1 MVLGEFVVLFIEFEE
16 GVDGL
21 VLDLSVFIADLCEEL
36 EEILL
41 RDEAVVVGEIFLQGF
56 SEGSVGVV
64 EAFGDVFE
72 EDVEVRVVLVLEL
85 RVGFFV
91 WEVVLEEQVLCF
103 DEVGISAEG
112 FEVLFH
118 VFDLDFAV

>member
-1 MVLGEFVVLFIEFEE
+1 MELCSVAFCRLLMMVLGEFVVLFIELEE
-16 GVDGL
+16 GLDGL
-21 VLDLSVFIADLCEEL
+21 VLGLSVFIADLREEL

-72 EDVEVRVVLVLEL
+72 EDVELGVV
-85 RVGFFV
+85 
-91 WEVVLEEQVLCF
+91 
-103 DEVGISAEG
+103 
-112 FEVLFH
+112 
-118 VFDLDFAV
+118 

>member
-1 MVLGEFVVLFIEFEE
+1 M
-16 GVDGL
+16 
-21 VLDLSVFIADLCEEL
+21 IADLGEEL

-41 RDEAVVVGEIFLQGF
+41 GDEAVVVGEIFLQGF

-64 EAFGDVFE
+64 EAFADVFE
-72 EDVEVRVVLVLEL
+72 EDVELVVVLVLQL

-91 WEVVLEEQVLCF
+91 REVVLEEQVLCL
-103 DEVGISAEG
+103 DEVAIGAES

-118 VFDLDFAV
+118 VFDLYFAV